1 MDKDFWSDGKFPL
14 HKTGGIVFIEGEG
27 ARAANTD
34 GFQILV
40 EFLISFGGGW
50 TRGKFRA
57 SSTGMYAK
65 TLRDDG
71 KKMLYQIKPFRPP
84 IYALV
89 HYRKNGG
96 TART

>member
-14 HKTGGIVFIEGEG
+14 HKTAGILFIDGEG
-27 ARAANTD
+27 VGMADTN
-34 GFQILV
+34 GFNLLV

-57 SSTGMYAK
+57 SSEGMYAK

-71 KKMLYQIKPFRPP
+71 KKVLYEIKSFLPL
-84 IYALV
+84 IYAREMVLES
-89 HYRKNGG
+89 
-96 TART
+96 A